1 MRRGLKQKLWSSWPA
16 LPLNRAAGFSLQAAC
31 KGVAAIRQRQ
41 KARRIRFLPA
51 TGLARIALYRHN
63 PTMKQQHN
71 LTVAILGR
79 PNVGKSTLFNVLT
92 KGISQGQ
99 AAVTHATAG
108 TTRDIRRTPAELFG
122 LHFLLLDT
130 AGVEEGKQAGILH
143 GQHTSWDAPLQATLN
158 QLAFGAAEQ
167 ADLLLLVIDGIA
179 GVSPADRNLAQRFRK
194 LNKPILLILNK
205 ADTKM
210 ALSNVA
216 EAETLGFGTPIQISA
231 AHNQG
236 FEDLFTALNKY
247 IDVTPDTPAEEP
259 VEELSTLDLDAL
271 PLDPLELNEAP
282 PEDEATPEAPVNKSK
297 FSSIP
302 ERPIRLAIL
311 GRPNVGK
318 STLTNAL
325 LGKQVMLTGPIA
337 GLTREAIT
345 HDFTHGEQTFS
356 LIDTPGLRRKG
367 KVDAD
372 SLEFLSVGQS
382 LQAAEKADVIIL
394 VIDAST
400 HDIGAGN
407 WEIFEQQDAQIAAVA
422 MNQYKP
428 LILALN
434 KWDGVKDKKA
444 CLDDIQ
450 IQLHHRLH
458 AVHSTYALPISALH
472 VKGLDK
478 LIDAVVEGYKSTYA
492 TFSTGK
498 LNNLLARVLAKRS
511 PPLANGKAVSLKF
524 IRQTDNN
531 PPTFTFW
538 GNRIDQVSLSYK
550 QFLRNQLSEA
560 LGLHHIPV
568 KIHFRANFNP
578 YHNKK

>member
-1 MRRGLKQKLWSSWPA
+1 
-16 LPLNRAAGFSLQAAC
+16 
-31 KGVAAIRQRQ
+31 
-41 KARRIRFLPA
+41 
-51 TGLARIALYRHN
+51 
-63 PTMKQQHN
+63 MKQQRTP
-71 LTVAILGR
+71 TVAILGR

-122 LHFLLLDT
+122 LHFSLLDT
-130 AGVEEGKQAGILH
+130 AGVEEGKQAGTLH
-143 GQHTSWDAPLQATLN
+143 GQHTSWDAPLQSTLN

-167 ADLLLLVIDGIA
+167 ADLLLFVIDGTA
-179 GVSPADRNLAQRFRK
+179 GVSPADRALAQRFRK
-194 LNKPILLILNK
+194 LNKPLILILNK
-205 ADTKM
+205 TDTKTAM
-210 ALSNVA
+210 ANIT
-216 EAETLGFGTPIQISA
+216 EAQTLGFGTPVLLSA

-236 FEDLFTALNKY
+236 FEDLFAALNQH
-247 IDVTPDTPAEEP
+247 IEVTSDTPTEESEP
-259 VEELSTLDLDAL
+259 EISPLDLDAL

-282 PEDEATPEAPVNKSK
+282 PQDDATPEEPTGKRK
-297 FSSIP
+297 FAELP
-302 ERPIRLAIL
+302 QRPIRLAIL

-325 LGKQVMLTGPIA
+325 LGQQVMLTGPIA

-345 HDFTHGEQTFS
+345 HDFTHGEHTFS

-400 HDIGAGN
+400 HDVSVGN
-407 WEIFEQQDAQIAAVA
+407 WQIFEQQDAQIAALA

-444 CLDDIQ
+444 CLEDIQ

-498 LNNLLARVLAKRS
+498 LNNLLSRVLAKRS

-578 YHNKK
+578 YHKK